1 MNFLSD
7 RKMIAVLFLNVY
19 VQSVENHVKKYT
31 KHTKKQAQICKKII
45 LEMTFLKKSAP
56 QKLDLNI

>member
-1 MNFLSD
+1 
-7 RKMIAVLFLNVY
+7 MIAVLFLNVY